1 MKILW
6 VKCDFLHPTTR
17 GGQIRSLEILKRLHA
32 RHEVHYIAYENP
44 DQPEGMLRAH
54 EYSTYAYPVRRN
66 IPPRASLAFA
76 LQVRRQSLLV
86 DAARARSLSVRSTA
100 QPDHCDTKSESVR
113 SRGLRLLSPT
123 PNFPRLNDCVLF
135 QHNVE
140 TVIWRRHSEN
150 APDPLRKLYFKLQA
164 QRMFRWEKRMC
175 LAAAEVIAVS
185 PQDAALMRDRFGVT
199 RVSCIPTGVDIHYFR
214 RPDLVPAQADL
225 VFLGSMDWLP
235 NIDGVKYFVR
245 EILPLIR
252 RRLPECT
259 LAIVG
264 RAPSAATLAFAKRD
278 PRIRVTGT
286 VADVRPWLW
295 GSKVSIVPLRIGGGT
310 RLKIYESMAAGTATV
325 STSIGAEGLEV
336 SHPANIRIADTRSA
350 FAEQCIDLL
359 EDARE
364 RARLESEG
372 LELVKT
378 RFSWDVVVAEFERVL
393 TAARDRN
400 CGPALNSGP
409 PLSISSSSA
418 N

>member
-32 RHEVHYIAYENP
+32 RHEVHYIAYENA
-44 DQPEGMLRAH
+44 DQAEGMQRAR
-54 EYSTYAYPVRRN
+54 EYSTFAYPVRRN

-76 LQVRRQSLLV
+76 LQLAGNLFSSMPLALDRY
-86 DAARARSLSVRSTA
+86 RSEAL
-100 QPDHCDTKSESVR
+100 R
-113 SRGLRLLSPT
+113 SRITATLKANHFDHVVCDFLSPA

-199 RVSCIPTGVDIHYFR
+199 RVSCIPTGVDIDYFR

-278 PRIRVTGT
+278 PRIQVTGT

-336 SHPANIRIADTRSA
+336 RHPANIRLADTPSA
-350 FAEQCIDLL
+350 FAEQCIELL
-359 EDARE
+359 EDAQE
-364 RARLESEG
+364 RVRLESEG

-409 PLSISSSSA
+409 PLSISSSA